1 LVYHFQVNATR
12 SGTVVARPLRREQR
26 RESILAAA
34 ARAFAEAGFD
44 GTSMEDLAEASGVT
58 KLILYRHF
66 DSKESLYRA
75 ILDRVATRLATE
87 VAASSAHGRNR
98 GVIVPAF
105 LRVARD
111 DPDGFRLLWRQAS
124 REPKFAS
131 YSEDVRRGAVAFAHE
146 LLESRIKDASL
157 LDWAAPT
164 IVAFLVE
171 AVLQW
176 LDFGNRE
183 RDERFVGLTTGS
195 LLALLQTWSTG

>member
-1 LVYHFQVNATR
+1 MSSVAATR
-12 SGTVVARPLRREQR
+12 PAVAPRPLRRAQR
-26 RESILAAA
+26 KESILAAA
-34 ARAFAEAGFD
+34 TSAFAEAGFD

-75 ILDRVATRLATE
+75 ILERVATRLATE
-87 VAASSAHGRNR
+87 VAAASAGGQNR

-105 LRVARD
+105 LMVARD

-124 REPKFAS
+124 HEPKFAS
-131 YSEDVRRGAVAFAHE
+131 YSEGVRRGAADFAHE
-146 LLESRIKDASL
+146 LLRSPIPDESV

-176 LDFGNRE
+176 LDFGNRDM
-183 RDERFVGLTTGS
+183 DERFVALTSRS
-195 LLALLQTWSTG
+195 LVALIETWSST